1 MMNWRIIILDIMSF
15 YKKKIMKYR
24 DNLNFLK
31 EILFME
37 EIIMKVMYMLWEY
50 I

>member
-15 YKKKIMKYR
+15 YKKNYEIYR
-24 DNLNFLK
+24 DNLNFFK

-37 EIIMKVMYMLWEY
+37 EIIMKVMYMLWKY

>member
-1 MMNWRIIILDIMSF
+1 
-15 YKKKIMKYR
+15 MKYR
-24 DNLNFLK
+24 DNLNFFK

-37 EIIMKVMYMLWEY
+37 EIILKVMYMLWEY